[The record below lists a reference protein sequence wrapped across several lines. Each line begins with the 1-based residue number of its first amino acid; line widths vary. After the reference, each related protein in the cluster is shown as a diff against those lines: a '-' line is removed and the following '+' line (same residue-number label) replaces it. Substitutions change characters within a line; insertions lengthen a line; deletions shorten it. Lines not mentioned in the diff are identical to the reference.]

1 MDRKKLIRRIRTLGR
16 KRGIKVKWVAKRG
29 KGGHGTIYYGN
40 KKTILAK
47 REFSNALVRKI
58 CTQLGIDPKGL

>member
-16 KRGIKVKWVAKRG
+16 EKGFNVEWVPKRG
-29 KGGHGTIYYGN
+29 KGGHGTIYYGKN
-40 KKTILAK
+40 KTVLAK

-58 CTQLGIDPKGL
+58 CKQLGIDPEEL